1 MYTINYSE
9 VSNEDLYE
17 MCIQGNDMAW
27 HYLYNYVRKII
38 RSKGLRLL
46 EDPEDMAQNIICH
59 LLSGAIDKVKEKQ
72 AFRSFVKTVA
82 VNKVLDSFKKK
93 QVSTFSYDA
102 EDAFTEQIFFE
113 DGTNNPGAEER
124 MISNSTAKIIHN
136 ALKTLSDKCEMILS
150 GYIEYKMGIIENY
163 KVLAQNFGETIGTI
177 SSRINRCLEKLK
189 NQADIKK
196 ILDQM

>member
-1 MYTINYSE
+1 MYAINYSQ

-17 MCIQGNDMAW
+17 MCIQGNDTAW
-27 HYLYNYVRKII
+27 HYLYNYVLKII
-38 RSKGLRLL
+38 RSKGWRLRD
-46 EDPEDMAQNIICH
+46 DPEDMAQNIICH
-59 LLSGAIDKVKEKQ
+59 LLSGAIDKVNKKKS
-72 AFRSFVKTVA
+72 FRSFVKTVA
-82 VNKVLDSFKKK
+82 VHKVLDSFKKK

-113 DGTNNPGAEER
+113 DGANMPGAEEKI
-124 MISNSTAKIIHN
+124 ISNSTEKIIHN
-136 ALKTLSDKCEMILS
+136 ALKTLSDKCKIVLS
-150 GYIEYKMGIIENY
+150 RYIEYKMGIIENY
-163 KVLAQNFGETIGTI
+163 KALAKIFGETIGTI